1 MVGMSFDN
9 NDDKQQGCARFV
21 CSLYGHSGEDT
32 DSVRFKLFCS
42 KNSQTCHLQPAKD
55 ALRYHVNMA
64 KSPGMHL
71 PPVLESRCSQLRW
84 SWLLPGWGSPFYP
97 LDGLA
102 ARTKGSP
109 ATPQLQRQERPLP
122 WQKVLMPQEWH
133 VVHWCLGM
141 QRMCQSTQHC
151 SHWGLQRWGWSV
163 NDWLVLGT
171 RLVTGH
177 TVICRQ
183 KFRLYRKLVKHWG
196 DYKICNKLVHVYK
209 KFQIPPPP
217 TLFVTHK
224 NT

>member
-1 MVGMSFDN
+1 MMTN
-9 NDDKQQGCARFV
+9 NKNVLTVWTQWRRHRQCAFQTVLQQEYSNLPSSTNER
-21 CSLYGHSGEDT
+21 CSDI
-32 DSVRFKLFCS
+32 
-42 KNSQTCHLQPAKD
+42 
-55 ALRYHVNMA
+55 RYHVNMA

-71 PPVLESRCSQLRW
+71 APVLENKCSQFRW
-84 SWLLPGWGSPFYP
+84 SWLGPGWGSPFYP

-133 VVHWCLGM
+133 IVHWCLGM

-151 SHWGLQRWGWSV
+151 SHWGLPRWGWSV

-177 TVICRQ
+177 TVICR
-183 KFRLYRKLVKHWG
+183 
-196 DYKICNKLVHVYK
+196 
-209 KFQIPPPP
+209 
-217 TLFVTHK
+217 
-224 NT
+224 